1 MRVKEIKLTKRGD
14 ILEQKRWIQST
25 PNLVLLQKLL
35 SFKIRR
41 MSVFPF
47 IFFPFISDGVRSLH
61 YPA

>member
-61 YPA
+61 CPA